1 MKYYAIDQ
9 WGLLV
14 ALLMVLAA
22 AGLAAYMRLHVS
34 GSLLLS
40 CLRSFL
46 QLVAMGFILGWVI
59 KQGTWYIVV
68 ALVALMIT
76 ASVQITISRASGI
89 PQGLGWPIFL
99 TQFITTLLMVG
110 IVAEGIVR
118 PKPWYSPQV
127 IIPITGMM
135 LGNTV
140 GATAV
145 GLTRFYESMKSRQ
158 DEIESMLALGAT
170 PWEASRPSVL
180 SSVKLGLTP
189 TIATLASSGIV
200 MIPGMMAGQVLAGAN
215 PVNAAVYQFVILAA
229 MSSLTLVSTALIL
242 RLVYRTCFTTDD
254 QYKPVVPRQKT
265 SRGLGK
271 AGKAGKAVAK
281 KA

>member
-1 MKYYAIDQ
+1 MKYYVIDQ

-14 ALLMVLAA
+14 ALVMVLAA

-34 GSLLLS
+34 KSLIIS
-40 CLRSFL
+40 ALRSFL
-46 QLVAMGFILGWVI
+46 QLVAMGFILSWVI
-59 KQGTWYIVV
+59 NQNKWWIVV
-68 ALVALMIT
+68 ALVALMIV
-76 ASVQITISRASGI
+76 AAVQITLSRASGI
-89 PQGLGWPIFL
+89 PKGLGLPVFL
-99 TQFITTLLMVG
+99 TLLITTLLMVG
-110 IVAEGIVR
+110 IVANAIIR

-127 IIPITGMM
+127 IISITGMM

-140 GATAV
+140 AATAV

-200 MIPGMMAGQVLAGAN
+200 MIPGMMAGQVLAGVN

-229 MSSLTLVSTALIL
+229 MSSLTLVSSALIL
-242 RLVYRTCFTTDD
+242 RLVYRTCFTKDD
-254 QYKPVVPRQKT
+254 QYRPIVPREKDSSRQK
-265 SRGLGK
+265 G
-271 AGKAGKAVAK
+271 AK
-281 KA
+281 KAQAQA